1 MKMKK
6 QYIKPTSGIVKLNLS
21 RGILDVGLRSASDP
35 TISYGAREIKNDVWD
50 DEEEEENTGGWF
62 Q

>member
-1 MKMKK
+1 MKK

-35 TISYGAREIKNDVWD
+35 TNSYSAREIKNDVWD